1 MNTQKHLHFL
11 LGLLY
16 AVLAFG
22 AFILLFPALLP
33 FLLGWGLA
41 CFLEPAVAFFCQT
54 LHLRRGW
61 SSATVLL
68 SFLVIFSAG
77 GVFLLQRLWFELT
90 ALSVK
95 FPVWIQFL
103 QTLSQRLDQLVY
115 RWTLAVSPEFRSTLQ
130 AVLTGTVEQLA
141 NLLASFTSSLLTW
154 ISDGILAL
162 PRLALFLFT
171 ALLASYFFLAGNPVL
186 IAFFR
191 RKIPAHRLPKL
202 KKTVQQ
208 LKSALGGWLKAQGTL
223 IAVTFLL
230 LTAGLLLMKVNTALL
245 LAAGIALLDA
255 LPVFGTGTVL
265 LPWSLICILNG
276 KTLRGI
282 ALAALYVILWI
293 TRSLLEPK
301 LISKRAGLHP
311 LISLFAMYLGFSLF
325 GVIGI
330 ILAPLAAVFAAQLYD
345 AGVLNFRQT

>member
-11 LGLLY
+11 LVLIYTTLALAALALL
-16 AVLAFG
+16 LPG
-22 AFILLFPALLP
+22 LLP

-41 CFLEPAVAFFCQT
+41 CLLEPAVAFFCQK
-54 LHLRRGW
+54 LPLRRVW
-61 SSATVLL
+61 SAAAVLL
-68 SFLVIFSAG
+68 SFLAIFSAG

-90 ALSVK
+90 ALSER
-95 FPVWIQFL
+95 FPVWIQLL
-103 QTLSQRLDQLVY
+103 QALSQRLEQVIY
-115 RWTLAVSPEFRSTLQ
+115 RWTIAVSPEFRSTLQ
-130 AVLTGTVEQLA
+130 AVLTGTVEHLTD
-141 NLLASFTSSLLTW
+141 LLSSFTSSLLTW

-171 ALLASYFFLAGNPVL
+171 ALLASYFFLAGKPGL

-191 RKIPAHRLPKL
+191 RQIPAHRLPKL
-202 KKTVQQ
+202 KKITQQ

-230 LTAGLLLMKVNTALL
+230 LTAGLLLIKVNTALL

-276 KTLRGI
+276 NLLRGI
-282 ALAALYVILWI
+282 ALAALYVVLWI

-301 LISKRAGLHP
+301 LIAKRAGLHP
-311 LISLFAMYLGFSLF
+311 LISLFAMYLGFVLF
-325 GVIGI
+325 GVIGM
-330 ILAPLAAVFAAQLYD
+330 ILAPLTAVLAAQLYES
-345 AGVLNFRQT
+345 GILNFRQK